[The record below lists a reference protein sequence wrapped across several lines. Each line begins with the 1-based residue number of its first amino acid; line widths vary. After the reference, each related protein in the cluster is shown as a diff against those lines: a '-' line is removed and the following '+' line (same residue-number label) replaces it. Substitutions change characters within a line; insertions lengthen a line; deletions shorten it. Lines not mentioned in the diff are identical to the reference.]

1 MVGRSPSWDRCG
13 TAGQIC
19 LSRGD
24 PVGSWRSSVR
34 SVIGTP
40 WTPISRQSSQ
50 NAMPPPIDLH
60 RSSISSLAYLFDT
73 DAISAV
79 LRPRPDLAVAR
90 RLRLGLP
97 SNAAKTESRLS
108 DGAGTLLSERG
119 LVLLRD
125 GASASLTQPDDAE
138 DRILVSWKLTLDEGT
153 SGLTE

>member
-1 MVGRSPSWDRCG
+1 
-13 TAGQIC
+13 
-19 LSRGD
+19 
-24 PVGSWRSSVR
+24 
-34 SVIGTP
+34 
-40 WTPISRQSSQ
+40 
-50 NAMPPPIDLH
+50 MPPPIDLH